1 VISPIFDYDV
11 IYCNYCSKIKCNF
24 ARFLKSEEVVIVLG
38 IDPGVVVAGYALVS
52 YAQGKVLLLDSG
64 VVKMSSAQSL
74 PYRVKCLHDFFSVK
88 IQEFKVTDL
97 VLETPFLGKNA
108 QNFLKLGYVR
118 GILYLLV
125 ETHGLRMHEFS
136 PREVKH
142 ALTGYGG
149 ADKDQL
155 ARVVVRLFPGFVFPE
170 KLDITDAVALALC
183 GLWRG
188 SSVLR

>member
-1 VISPIFDYDV
+1 M
-11 IYCNYCSKIKCNF
+11 
-24 ARFLKSEEVVIVLG
+24 IVLG
-38 IDPGVVVAGYALVS
+38 IDPGVVIAGYALVS
-52 YAQGKVLLLDSG
+52 CSQGRVMLLDCG
-64 VVKMSSAQSL
+64 VVKMSSSQSL
-74 PYRVKCLHDFFSVK
+74 PSRVKYLHDFFLAK

-118 GILYLLV
+118 GILYLLS
-125 ETHGLRMHEFS
+125 ETFGVRLHEFA

-142 ALTGYGG
+142 ALTGFGG

-170 KLDITDAVALALC
+170 RLDVTDAVALALC

-188 SSVLR
+188 SAVLK